1 MRRRRSTQT
10 WQFKAYDFLC
20 ITLLALVP
28 IVATVIFGGSRLW
41 SFGPLMAIAFLA
53 TFLVALRPVWFSTL
67 RDKTFY
73 RPPGW
78 FALCL
83 FAGFACVMVPFAA
96 VPFDGMIECL
106 MLLSYMAAYWS
117 WAQVAGSGKRWEFMI
132 VLLILGGTLLSWY
145 AIIQHVRGSTYV
157 LTLPRLPL
165 GNPKASGTFIS
176 PNHFADL
183 LAILIVMSAS
193 MLFSKKFLIATRLVA
208 GYGILV
214 SLPALFLSES
224 RAGWIGLAAGIFVFG
239 VGISIRRGLKQTFLT
254 GLLLAMFL
262 ATAAYGLWTFSP
274 KFKARFE
281 KAFAM
286 TDVRLVMWQDS
297 LDIIRDD
304 PALGSGPG
312 SYRWMYPL
320 YKNAYKTPYLYPRFA
335 HNEAIHIAVE
345 LGLVGLVL
353 AALIV
358 AILTLRLLLLACR
371 TAQDDLAFASA
382 GVLGALMASTAHAMF
397 DYTWHIF
404 SNVHVLAMLGG
415 IVAAKAH
422 ATGQLTTWPARKAPW
437 FVVSPLTATAS
448 ALLIACTAVVTT
460 SYYFAFFAGKSR
472 HDLDYDKALIL
483 CDKSEATF
491 GGYYHTYVERG
502 KALYSQGM
510 WNLDPA
516 IKKAKGAEAIEAYDR
531 ALQLNPYDLLARHG
545 KSQSLRLTGDSNA
558 ALLELAEI
566 LRLAPTHYYYV
577 KEFGLMLRQKGHYE
591 QALKVFTKARELGGP
606 DEMVL
611 LNLSFLKRK
620 IREEKLADQAKTENI
635 ASPQPV
641 KSLSK

>member
-10 WQFKAYDFLC
+10 WKLKAYDFLC
-20 ITLLALVP
+20 IALLALVP
-28 IVATVIFGGSRLW
+28 LAATVIFGGSRLW
-41 SFGPLMAIAFLA
+41 SFGPLMAIAFFA
-53 TFLVALRPVWFSTL
+53 TFLVALRPVWFSDL
-67 RDKTFY
+67 RRKSFC

-83 FAGFACVMVPFAA
+83 FAGFACVLAPFSA

-117 WAQVAGSGKRWEFMI
+117 WTQVAGSEKRWEFMI
-132 VLLILGGTLLSWY
+132 VLLVLAGTLLSWY

-193 MLFSKKFLIATRLVA
+193 MLFSNKFMLATRLVV

-224 RAGWIGLAAGIFVFG
+224 RAGWIGLATGIFVFG
-239 VGISIRRGLKQTFLT
+239 IGISIRRGLKQTFLT

-274 KFKARFE
+274 KFQARFE

-286 TDVRLVMWQDS
+286 TDVRLVIWQDS
-297 LDIIRDD
+297 LDILRDH
-304 PALGSGPG
+304 PVLGSGPG

-320 YKNAYKTPYLYPRFA
+320 YKKAYKAPNLYPRFA

-345 LGLVGLVL
+345 LGLVGLLL
-353 AALIV
+353 AAIT
-358 AILTLRLLLLACR
+358 AGILTLRLLLLACR
-371 TAQDDLAFASA
+371 SAQEDLAFAAA
-382 GVLGALMASTAHAMF
+382 GLLGALMASTAHAMF

-404 SNVHVLAMLGG
+404 SNLHVLAMLGG
-415 IVAAKAH
+415 LVAARAH
-422 ATGQLTTWPARKAPW
+422 ATYQLKAWPARNAPW

-448 ALLIACTAVVTT
+448 ALLIAFTAVVTT

-472 HDLDYDKALIL
+472 NALDYDKALIL

-491 GGYYHTYVERG
+491 GRYYQTYVERG
-502 KALYSQGM
+502 KALYSQGL

-516 IKKAKGAEAIEAYDR
+516 TKKAKGAEAIKAYDR
-531 ALQLNPYDLLARHG
+531 ALQLNRFDLLARHG
-545 KSQSLRLTGDSNA
+545 KSQSLRLIGDSKG

-566 LRLAPTHYYYV
+566 LRLAPTHYYFL
-577 KEFGLMLRQKGHYE
+577 KEFGLALRQDGRYE
-591 QALKVFTKARELGGP
+591 QALKVFTKARTIGGN

-611 LNLSFLKRK
+611 QNLSFLRRK
-620 IREEKLADQAKTENI
+620 IREEKQAGQAKVNN
-635 ASPQPV
+635 APSSQPP